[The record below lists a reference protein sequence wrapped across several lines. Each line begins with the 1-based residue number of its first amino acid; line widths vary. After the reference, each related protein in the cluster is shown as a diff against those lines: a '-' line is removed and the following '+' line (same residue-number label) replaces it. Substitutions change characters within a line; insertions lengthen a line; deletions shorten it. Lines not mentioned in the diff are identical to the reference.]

1 MVYFLIIKIGIY
13 GWFLSPSELVKYPGS
28 AEDRVFIATKEF
40 FFFEKGKQQKRVN

>member
-28 AEDRVFIATKEF
+28 AEDRVFIAQKSF
-40 FFFEKGKQQKRVN
+40 FFKGKQQKRVN